1 MTHKLERENLNCKK
15 RLLFP
20 VIGLLILSAL
30 PLAAVSQSQP
40 SPGPPSQKRMVR
52 AVDRTLH
59 AGLHAQLPPHLSTL
73 LGIAEEKECIV
84 VQNLVRTKAVVQ
96 GFDVSVANKDDVV
109 LFVVNESTKDQTLYL
124 TSRAAVLRRVVAVK
138 EGVGRVQ
145 KITVGDRKAFAME
158 KQFWLDRLDPVG
170 AKK

>member
-1 MTHKLERENLNCKK
+1 M
-15 RLLFP
+15 
-20 VIGLLILSAL
+20 
-30 PLAAVSQSQP
+30 
-40 SPGPPSQKRMVR
+40 
-52 AVDRTLH
+52 
-59 AGLHAQLPPHLSTL
+59 
-73 LGIAEEKECIV
+73 
-84 VQNLVRTKAVVQ
+84 QNLVRTKAVVQ